1 MQSLMPAEP
10 LVLNRYYTSEAKAQ
24 DSFIPKRTL
33 VFYYSQ
39 TMTSTE
45 KKYIKKLTRKKT

>member
-1 MQSLMPAEP
+1 MQALMPAEP

-24 DSFIPKRTL
+24 DSFIPKRAL
-33 VFYYSQ
+33 FFYYSQ

-45 KKYIKKLTRKKT
+45 KIYNKN